1 MTWQIILF
9 LSMANAA
16 AFLLVP
22 LISAVLLGMFS
33 LHRIE
38 EGHVGVYWRGG
49 ALIPRVTHPGYHLKV
64 PIVDTFENVQVTLQ
78 TDKVT
83 DIPCGYA
90 VSSTRKVLNRCRTS
104 GGVMIYFDVRPL
116 E

>member
-1 MTWQIILF
+1 MSPATLLF
-9 LSMANAA
+9 
-16 AFLLVP
+16 VP
-22 LISAVLLGMFS
+22 LIVALLLGAFS
-33 LHRIE
+33 LHRVD

-64 PIVDTFENVQVTLQ
+64 PFIDTFENVQVTLQ

-90 VSSTRKVLNRCRTS
+90 RVLQSDRPINTS
-104 GGVMIYFDVRPL
+104 FPALLVVL
-116 E
+116 

>member
-1 MTWQIILF
+1 
-9 LSMANAA
+9 MAGAG

-22 LISAVLLGMFS
+22 LLSALLLGIFA

-49 ALIPRVTHPGYHLKV
+49 ALIPRVTLPGYHLKI
-64 PIVDTFENVQVTLQ
+64 PIIDAFENVQVTLQ

-83 DIPCGYA
+83 DIPCGYPLRPSESIA
-90 VSSTRKVLNRCRTS
+90 DLPQHFRRCN
-104 GGVMIYFDVRPL
+104 DL
-116 E
+116 L